1 METWKILGIEA
12 NAQFKGNDGAV
23 VSGIR
28 LHLARDAELGSG
40 LVGQEVRNQ
49 FISNNAV
56 QKHQI
61 RASVGQI
68 ITFQFN
74 RFGNID
80 KVEVA

>member
-1 METWKILGIEA
+1 METWKILGIEM
-12 NAQFKGNDGAV
+12 NAQFKGNDGTMV
-23 VSGIR
+23 PGIR

-40 LVGQEVRNQ
+40 LTGQEVRNQ
-49 FISNNAV
+49 FISNQAV
-56 QKHQI
+56 QKHSI
-61 RASVGQI
+61 RAQVGQI